1 MELIKDLTIGKLLR
15 DTAARYPDRPALKTR
30 EEELSYRQLDEAADT
45 ASRRLLYC
53 GIKKGDHVGILC
65 ETQLEEIVVY
75 YALARIGAVN
85 VMFNTSLR
93 AGELRELITR
103 SDISVLLI
111 GEGYRGVSFPA
122 LVANILPDCPK
133 LKKVFFIGS
142 GEPGTFSRLD
152 SLKKASAEE
161 LAEAEAR
168 VLPQDTAQILFTSGS
183 TSFPK
188 MVCGS
193 HYSRANCGRLQ
204 AKDLGATCEDVFLG
218 ALPVF
223 HCFSISVNIMAACS
237 VGGCLVLPASRKTTV
252 LLSDIRDF
260 RCTIVSSV
268 PTLFFAMLHRPDFKD
283 WDVSSVRTGFIG
295 GSSYS
300 PQQFK
305 DIEDGFG
312 MTLLSSL
319 GQTEAT
325 GGLTTSDLT
334 DPVDLRATTVGH
346 MMDFLEGKTVD
357 PDTGKTCAMGE
368 PGEICVRGYV
378 VMQGY
383 YDNPEE
389 TAKVL
394 DPDGWLHTGD
404 WGWFG
409 EDGYLRLSG
418 RIKDLIIRGGEN
430 ISPVEIEN
438 AAMEM
443 GGIDSCKAIGIP
455 SEHYGEEI
463 CLCVVLKKSS
473 ALSEDMIR
481 TALSGKLAS
490 YKQPRYILFFRQ
502 LPMKATGKIDLK
514 HLKKDSYERLGINAD
529 VPGI

>member
-15 DTAARYPDRPALKTR
+15 DTVLRYPDRPAVKTR
-30 EEELSYRQLDEAADT
+30 TEELSYKQLDEAVDT

-65 ETQLEEIVVY
+65 ETQLEEIIVY

-93 AGELRELITR
+93 AGELRELLDR
-103 SDISVLLI
+103 SRVSVLLI

-122 LVANILPDCPK
+122 LVANILPDCPR
-133 LKKVFFIGS
+133 LKDVFFIGYGES
-142 GEPGTFSRLD
+142 GRFRRLS
-152 SLKKASAEE
+152 SLEAAPEEALKEAEE
-161 LAEAEAR
+161 NVRPE
-168 VLPQDTAQILFTSGS
+168 DTAQILFTSGS

-193 HYSRANCGRLQ
+193 HYSRANCGRMQ

-223 HCFSISVNIMAACS
+223 HCFSISVNIMASCS

-260 RCTIVSSV
+260 KCTIVSSV
-268 PTLFFAMLHRPDFKD
+268 PTLFFAMMHRPDFKD

-300 PQQFK
+300 PQQFM
-305 DIEDGFG
+305 DIEEAFG

-325 GGLTTSDLT
+325 GGITTSDLT

-346 MMDFLEGKTVD
+346 MMDFLEGRIVD
-357 PDTGKTCAMGE
+357 PDTGKICAPGE

-438 AAMEM
+438 AVMEM
-443 GGIDSCKAIGIP
+443 GGVDSCKAIGVP

-463 CLCVVLKKSS
+463 CLCVVLEKGSG
-473 ALSEDMIR
+473 LSEERIR
-481 TALSGKLAS
+481 NGLSGKLAS
-490 YKQPRYILFFRQ
+490 YKQPRYVLFFRQ
-502 LPMKATGKIDLK
+502 LPMKPTGKIDLK
-514 HLKKDSYERLGINAD
+514 NLKKDSYERLGISTESLGA
-529 VPGI
+529 

>member
-15 DTAARYPDRPALKTR
+15 DTVLRYPDRPALKTR
-30 EEELSYRQLDEAADT
+30 AEELSYKQLDEAVDM

-53 GIKKGDHVGILC
+53 GVKKGDHVGILC
-65 ETQLEEIVVY
+65 ETQVEEIVVY

-93 AGELRELITR
+93 AGELRELLDR
-103 SDISVLLI
+103 SRVSVLLI

-122 LVANILPDCPK
+122 LVANIMPDCPR
-133 LKKVFFIGS
+133 LKSVYFIGS
-142 GEPGTFSRLD
+142 GDPGTFCRLD
-152 SLKKASAEE
+152 SLDAAPEKALKEAEE
-161 LAEAEAR
+161 N

-193 HYSRANCGRLQ
+193 HYSRANCGRMQ

-237 VGGCLVLPASRKTTV
+237 VGACLVLPASRKTTV

-260 RCTIVSSV
+260 RCTVVSSV

-305 DIEDGFG
+305 DIEEGFG

-357 PDTGKTCAMGE
+357 PETGKTCAVGE
-368 PGEICVRGYV
+368 RGEICVRGYV

-438 AAMEM
+438 AVMEI
-443 GGIDSCKAIGIP
+443 GGIEVCKAIGIP

-473 ALSEDMIR
+473 GVNEDTIR

-490 YKQPRYILFFRQ
+490 YKQPKYVLFFRN
-502 LPMKATGKIDLK
+502 LPFKATGKIDLAQ
-514 HLKKDSYERLGINAD
+514 LKKDSFERLGVSAGAS
-529 VPGI
+529 GI

>member
-15 DTAARYPDRPALKTR
+15 ETAARYPDRPALKTR
-30 EEELSYRQLDEAADT
+30 AEELSYRQLDEAVDT

-103 SDISVLLI
+103 SDTSVLLI

-122 LVANILPDCPK
+122 LVGNIMPDCPR
-133 LKKVFFIGS
+133 LKEVFFIGP
-142 GEPGTFSRLD
+142 GEPGRFRRLD
-152 SLKKASAEE
+152 SLEMAPEAELKAAEE
-161 LAEAEAR
+161 AVQPE
-168 VLPQDTAQILFTSGS
+168 DTAQILFTSGS

-188 MVCGS
+188 MVMGS

-260 RCTIVSSV
+260 KCTVVSSV
-268 PTLFFAMLHRPDFKD
+268 PTLFFAMLHRPDFAD

-305 DIEDGFG
+305 EIEEGFG

-334 DPVDLRATTVGH
+334 DPLDLRATTVGH

-357 PDTGKTCAMGE
+357 PDTGKTCAVGE

-383 YDNPEE
+383 YDNPVE
-389 TAKVL
+389 TRRVL

-438 AAMEM
+438 AAMEL
-443 GGIDSCKAIGIP
+443 GGIDSCKAIGVP

-463 CLCVVLKKSS
+463 CLCVVLEKGSGINEN
-473 ALSEDMIR
+473 LIR

-490 YKQPRYILFFRQ
+490 YKQPRYVLFFRQ
-502 LPMKATGKIDLK
+502 LPIKGTGKIDVN
-514 HLKKDSYERLGINAD
+514 HLRKDAAERLGID
-529 VPGI
+529 L

>member
-15 DTAARYPDRPALKTR
+15 ETTALYPERTALRTR
-30 EEELSYRQLDEAADT
+30 AEEMNYKQLDEAVDA
-45 ASRRLLYC
+45 ASRRLLFC

-65 ETQLEEIVVY
+65 ETELEEIVVY

-93 AGELRELITR
+93 AGELRELIDR
-103 SDISVLLI
+103 SRISVLLI

-122 LVANILPDCPK
+122 LVANILPDCPR
-133 LKKVFFIGS
+133 LKDVYFIG
-142 GEPGTFSRLD
+142 GGDPGTFSRLD
-152 SLKKASAEE
+152 SLDMASAED
-161 LAEAEAR
+161 LKTAEKS
-168 VLPQDTAQILFTSGS
+168 VQPQDTAQILFTSGS

-237 VGGCLVLPASRKTTV
+237 VGACLVLPASRKTAV

-260 RCTIVSSV
+260 RCTVVSSV

-305 DIEDGFG
+305 EIEEGFG

-334 DPVDLRATTVGH
+334 DPLELRATTVGH
-346 MMDFLEGKTVD
+346 MMDFLEGRTVD
-357 PDTGKTCAMGE
+357 PETGRVCAVGE

-389 TAKVL
+389 TRKVL
-394 DPDGWLHTGD
+394 QPDGWLHTGD

-430 ISPVEIEN
+430 IGPVEIEN
-438 AAMEM
+438 AVMEI

-463 CLCVVLKKSS
+463 CLCVVLKKGSGVN
-473 ALSEDMIR
+473 ENTIR

-490 YKQPRYILFFRQ
+490 YKQPKYVLFFRN
-502 LPMKATGKIDLK
+502 LPLKATGKIDIA
-514 HLKKDSYERLGINAD
+514 HLKKESFERLGVSAGAS
-529 VPGI
+529 GI